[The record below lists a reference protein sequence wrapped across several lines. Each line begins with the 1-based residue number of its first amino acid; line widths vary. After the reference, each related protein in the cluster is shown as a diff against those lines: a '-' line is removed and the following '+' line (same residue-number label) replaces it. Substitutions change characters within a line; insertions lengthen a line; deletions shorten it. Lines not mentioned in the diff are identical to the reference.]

1 MDSKGFVWLQ
11 KDCVL
16 EILLASS
23 TGSLL
28 SAHVLNYK
36 AQEKSFPT
44 VLPFHKVRIKVE
56 NFGLMVV
63 TALYFVE

>member
-1 MDSKGFVWLQ
+1 MLG
-11 KDCVL
+11 
-16 EILLASS
+16 IPLASS